1 MMRVIAEN
9 LFLFLL
15 PSLVYLAYMSLA
27 SPDAK
32 SPGRVIADAP
42 LIGLFAAGALFVL
55 ATLVVFGSSQG
66 GKPGQG
72 YQPPALRNGGIE
84 PGQLK

>member
-9 LFLFLL
+9 LVLFLL

-27 SPDAK
+27 GRNEK
-32 SPGRVIADAP
+32 SPGRVVADAP
-42 LIGLFAAGALFVL
+42 LIGLFAAGALLVL
-55 ATLVVFGSSQG
+55 ATLIVFGSSKG
-66 GKPGQG
+66 GKPGQS
-72 YQPPALRNGGIE
+72 YRPPEFRDGGIE